1 VTDARAVL
9 IQTSAKRSAKPEYPA
24 MSAEIIQFVPKPNPK
39 RQEAEQRVAEAF
51 NSLVGV
57 WPDFS
62 SAAAYH
68 APDKD
73 SA

>member
-1 VTDARAVL
+1 
-9 IQTSAKRSAKPEYPA
+9 
-24 MSAEIIQFVPKPNPK
+24 MSATIIQFVPKPNPK
-39 RQEAEQRVAEAF
+39 RQEEAEQRVAEAF

-68 APDKD
+68 APDGKEP
-73 SA
+73 A